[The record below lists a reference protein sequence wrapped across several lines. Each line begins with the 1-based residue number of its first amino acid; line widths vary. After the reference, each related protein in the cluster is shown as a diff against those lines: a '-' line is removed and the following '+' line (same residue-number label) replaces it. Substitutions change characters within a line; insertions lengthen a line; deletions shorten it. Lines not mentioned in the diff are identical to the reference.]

1 MLLVGLY
8 FQPKSPLHFKL
19 DCIIVYCMNAT
30 KNQKIS
36 RLIQKNLGEYFQ
48 QQGRN
53 LLGSSVMLT
62 VTVVR
67 LSPDSGV
74 AKIYVSLFGQG
85 DKEKM
90 LEAIRSKAKEVRR
103 ELGIRVKNQIRKVPE
118 LIFYIDDSLDYA
130 ENIDR
135 LLKEE

>member
-1 MLLVGLY
+1 
-8 FQPKSPLHFKL
+8 
-19 DCIIVYCMNAT
+19 MNAT

-48 QQGRN
+48 QQAR
-53 LLGSSVMLT
+53 LILGNATMVT

-74 AKIYVSLFGQG
+74 AKIFLSLFGSS
-85 DKEKM
+85 DKEKT
-90 LEAIRSKAKEVRR
+90 LELIRSRAKEIRR

-130 ENIDR
+130 ENIER
-135 LLKEE
+135 LLKN